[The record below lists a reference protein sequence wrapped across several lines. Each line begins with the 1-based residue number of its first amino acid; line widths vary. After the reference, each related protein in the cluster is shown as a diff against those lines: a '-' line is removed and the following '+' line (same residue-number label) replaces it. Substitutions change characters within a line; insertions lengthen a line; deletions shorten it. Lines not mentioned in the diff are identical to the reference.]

1 MEKQIGLDVILLTG
15 DRDSLQLSKEN
26 ITPRI
31 PLTKMGKTEYDDYTP
46 EKIKEKY
53 GIEPIQ
59 FIEIKGL
66 MGDSSDNIPGVP
78 GVGEKTA
85 FSLIQKYAT
94 VDGVYKALDE
104 EMPDIKG
111 KLKEKLSQNK
121 ELAYLSRELRNNL

>member
-1 MEKQIGLDVILLTG
+1 
-15 DRDSLQLSKEN
+15 
-26 ITPRI
+26 
-31 PLTKMGKTEYDDYTP
+31 MGKTEYDDYTP

-85 FSLIQKYAT
+85 FSLIQKFKT
-94 VDGVYKALDE
+94 VDGVYKALADGNQ
-104 EMPDIKG
+104 DIKG
-111 KLKEKLSQNK
+111 KIKEKLETNK
-121 ELAYLSRELRNNL
+121 DLAYLSKELRNNL